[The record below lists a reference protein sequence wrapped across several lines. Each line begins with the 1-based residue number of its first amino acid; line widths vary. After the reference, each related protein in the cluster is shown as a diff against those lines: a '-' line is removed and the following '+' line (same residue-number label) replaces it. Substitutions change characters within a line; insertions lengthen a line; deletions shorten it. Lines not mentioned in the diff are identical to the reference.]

1 MRVVWALTVCLI
13 ALFDSFTF
21 KDNVQNDVKE
31 VKLANFLCKGPDSKY
46 FRLVRPCDLCH
57 YCSILPV

>member
-13 ALFDSFTF
+13 ALFDSFTC

-31 VKLANFLCKGPDSKY
+31 AKLANICVKDQI
-46 FRLVRPCDLCH
+46 VN
-57 YCSILPV
+57 ILGL